1 VETHVTPLGICEWLQ
16 STPLASMI
24 QESAYGFPIVVAAHL
39 LGLTLSVGT
48 LLWVDLRL
56 IGVALRPLRVSEVY
70 RGLAPWFFAGFAMML
85 VTGATLFTAYATL
98 AYGNIFFRVKIA
110 AIALAGANAVVLHFV
125 TQRTSAQWDD
135 AARPPIGARVAGLV
149 SILLWVTV
157 MLAGRM
163 MSYTMFSAAPT
174 P

>member
-1 VETHVTPLGICEWLQ
+1 MTLLGICEWLA

-24 QESAYGFPIVVAAHL
+24 QESAYGFPIVVALHL
-39 LGLTLSVGT
+39 FGLTLSVGT

-56 IGVALRPLRVSEVY
+56 LGVALGQLRVSEVY
-70 RGLAPWFFAGFAMML
+70 RGLAPWFFAGFAVML

-98 AYGNIFFRVKIA
+98 AYGNVFFRVKLA
-110 AIALAGANAVVLHFV
+110 AIALAGVNAAVLHFA
-125 TQRTSAQWDD
+125 TQRTSAEWD
-135 AARPPIGARVAGLV
+135 ATARPPIGARAAGLI
-149 SILLWVTV
+149 SIILWVAV